1 MIRKACKRV
10 YDMAARHA
18 ALIQE
23 DKVLRK
29 KSHISLAQYIVKD
42 MDVPVMVDHRK
53 AFYLGSILPDCKPS
67 FLTQKHEFEGTFDIV
82 RERIFDLSLDAEL
95 ILNNARVFM
104 RRLGE
109 VIHYIADY
117 FTYPHNQIYEGSL
130 KDHCVYE
137 KELKFRLREYVR
149 SGEAFRNR
157 IDVRKFE
164 TPEAVCSFIRGAHAE
179 YLERKHGVKE
189 DCEFIVRICHQVVQA
204 VLALANRALG
214 IEMTKKLCLA

>member
-1 MIRKACKRV
+1 M
-10 YDMAARHA
+10 
-18 ALIQE
+18 
-23 DKVLRK
+23 RK

-42 MDVPVMVDHRK
+42 MEVPVMMDHRK

-67 FLTQKHEFEGTFDIV
+67 FLTQRHEFEGTFDMV
-82 RERIFDLSLDAEL
+82 KDRIFDLSLDAEL
-95 ILNNARVFM
+95 MLRNGRAFM

-117 FTYPHNQIYEGSL
+117 FTYPHNQIYEGTL

-137 KELKFRLREYVR
+137 KELKFQLRAYVR

-164 TPEAVCSFIRGAHAE
+164 TPEAVCSFIRSAHAE

-204 VLALANRALG
+204 IMNLVNRAMG
-214 IEMTKKLCLA
+214 VEMTKKLCLA

>member
-1 MIRKACKRV
+1 M
-10 YDMAARHA
+10 
-18 ALIQE
+18 
-23 DKVLRK
+23 RK

-42 MDVPVMVDHRK
+42 MEVPVMVNHRK

-67 FLTQKHEFEGTFDIV
+67 FLTQRHEFEGTFDMV
-82 RERIFDLSLDAEL
+82 KDRIFDLSLDAEL
-95 ILNNARVFM
+95 ILRNARAFM

-117 FTYPHNQIYEGSL
+117 FTYPHNQIYEGTL

-137 KELKFRLREYVR
+137 KELKFQLRAYVR

-164 TPEAVCSFIRGAHAE
+164 TPEAVCSFIRSAHAE

-189 DCEFIVRICHQVVQA
+189 DCEFIVRICHQVVQTIMNL
-204 VLALANRALG
+204 VNRAMG
-214 IEMTKKLCLA
+214 VEMTKKLCLA

>member
-1 MIRKACKRV
+1 
-10 YDMAARHA
+10 MAARHA

-95 ILNNARVFM
+95 ILNNARAFM